1 MQELR
6 GEPKLK
12 GQVALV
18 TGAGR
23 GLGRAYAHRLSG
35 LGARVA
41 VLDLSLKSYADFPA
55 EREAMEEDSTV
66 SEIEARGGEAMGLE
80 VDVTDSAAVNRAIEQ
95 IVQRWGRL
103 DVAVCNAGGGTGT
116 LAETTG
122 TLVSDAHFDTV
133 VQRGRTDEG
142 AARRQAHHGLQRG
155 WTQTGADRRLCP
167 LWRREGRHHHVHEV
181 PCARSRSLRNHRE
194 LCCARIDPD
203 RPCRAASRLDGPTS
217 A

>member
-80 VDVTDSAAVNRAIEQ
+80 VDVTDPPR
-95 IVQRWGRL
+95 
-103 DVAVCNAGGGTGT
+103 
-116 LAETTG
+116 
-122 TLVSDAHFDTV
+122 
-133 VQRGRTDEG
+133 
-142 AARRQAHHGLQRG
+142 
-155 WTQTGADRRLCP
+155 
-167 LWRREGRHHHVHEV
+167 
-181 PCARSRSLRNHRE
+181 
-194 LCCARIDPD
+194 
-203 RPCRAASRLDGPTS
+203 
-217 A
+217 